1 MPVIESKEE
10 YDFLTKIL
18 KGNEGATMLTGLR
31 ANWKRGLVKNCNGN
45 IFYCIDKF
53 HQLFKEVEHVVTV
66 SL

>member
-31 ANWKRGLVKNCNGN
+31 AKWKRGLVKNCYGN
-45 IFYCIDKF
+45 VFFSIDNLISAAYFCIF
-53 HQLFKEVEHVVTV
+53 TV
-66 SL
+66 R